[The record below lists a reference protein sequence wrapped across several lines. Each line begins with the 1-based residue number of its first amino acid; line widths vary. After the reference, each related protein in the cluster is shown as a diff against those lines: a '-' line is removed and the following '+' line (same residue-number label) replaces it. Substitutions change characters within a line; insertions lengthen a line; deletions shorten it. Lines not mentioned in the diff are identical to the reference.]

1 MSHRQIMFVIFGLM
15 AGMFLSALDQTVVGT
30 AIRTI
35 GDDLHGLSLQAWV
48 TTAYL
53 IVSTISTPIYGK
65 LSDIFGRRPLFLFA
79 IVVFIAGSVM
89 ASFSGSMIELATFR
103 AVQGLGAGGLM
114 SMPLAIM
121 GDMLAPRERAKY
133 QGYFLAVFG
142 VSSVIG
148 PLIGGLF
155 AGTDQI
161 LWIAGWRWV
170 FLVNVPIGLA
180 ALGMVVRFLHLPKID
195 RHSVRIDWWGAAAV
209 IVALVPLLLVA
220 EEGQTWGWTSV
231 FAIACYVVG
240 ALGVV
245 AFIVIETRMGDDA
258 LIPIKLFHSPTFSMA
273 TIIGVLVGFGMFG
286 AMMTIPLYLQI
297 VLGSTPTES
306 GFQMLPMILGLM
318 IASIASGQ
326 LIARNGKYRM
336 FPILGTALMSAGF
349 LYLTFMKYDSPFWF
363 VAGGMLLIGLGLGQL
378 MQTLTIAS
386 QNSVGIQDMGV
397 ATSASTF
404 FRQIGGTLG
413 TAVMLSLLF
422 TVMPLNIQGALTDPP
437 TLKGALD
444 AAMTPSV
451 ATAPENKQIMAL
463 IYTGMVAP
471 VEKGAQE
478 AAHAAGVKALVA
490 KGVPQAGA
498 EAAVPAQPLDF
509 TKQDVRAHVVD
520 QVAPVIEQKLK
531 AATGTSSVG
540 GSSALNDTSF
550 LKGANPNLTKPFLTG
565 FTTSTIVIYWVA
577 LMVVLL
583 AFVLALF
590 FKTPPLRMKSALQ
603 EAADNESERVAEA
616 DLMLQHSAEEMGA
629 LVEPGSYVRAQG
641 SRDGGGADSPGPAR
655 PL

>member
-1 MSHRQIMFVIFGLM
+1 MSHRQIMLVIFGLM

-65 LSDIFGRRPLFLFA
+65 LSDIFGRRPLFVFA
-79 IVVFIAGSVM
+79 IGIFIIGSIM
-89 ASFSGSMIELATFR
+89 SSFSTSMVELAGFR
-103 AVQGLGAGGLM
+103 ALQGLGAGGLM

-142 VSSVIG
+142 VSSVLG

-170 FLVNVPIGLA
+170 FLINVPIGIA
-180 ALGMVVRFLHLPKID
+180 ALGMVFKFLHLPKI
-195 RHSVRIDWWGAAAV
+195 HGTSVRIDWWGATAV
-209 IVALVPLLLVA
+209 IIALVPLLLVA
-220 EEGQTWGWTSV
+220 EEGQTWGWTSPA
-231 FAIACYVVG
+231 AIVCYFVG
-240 ALGVV
+240 IVGII
-245 AFIVIETRMGDDA
+245 AFILIEIRMKDDA
-258 LIPIKLFHSPTFSMA
+258 LIPIKLFHSQTFSMA

-286 AMMTIPLYLQI
+286 AMMTLPLYLQI

-318 IASIASGQ
+318 IASIGSGL

-336 FPILGTALMSAGF
+336 FPILGTGLMAAGF
-349 LYLTFMKYDSPFWF
+349 LYLSFLKYNSPFLF

-386 QNSVGIQDMGV
+386 QNSVGLRDMGV

-422 TVMPLNIQGALTDPP
+422 TIMPLNIQTSLSDTP
-437 TLKGALD
+437 TLRSALN
-444 AAMTPSV
+444 AAMTPTV
-451 ATAPENKQIMAL
+451 ATAPENKAIMNL
-463 IYTGMVAP
+463 IYTKIVTG
-471 VEKGAQE
+471 VESGAQQG
-478 AAHAAGVKALVA
+478 AHAAGVQALVA
-490 KGVPQAGA
+490 QGVPQTVADTK
-498 EAAVPAQPLDF
+498 VPAQPLNFSDP
-509 TKQDVRAHVVD
+509 KVRS
-520 QVAPVIEQKLK
+520 QVLDKAVPQIAKKLSEAK
-531 AATGTSSVG
+531 GDSSVG
-540 GSSALNDTSF
+540 GSSAINDTSF
-550 LKGANPNLTKPFLTG
+550 LKSADARLTKPFLTG
-565 FTTSTIVIYWVA
+565 FTQSTILIYWLA
-577 LMVVLL
+577 FGVVLL

-590 FKTPPLRMKSALQ
+590 FKTPPLRAKSALQ
-603 EAADNESERVAEA
+603 EAADDAHAANAKAEA
-616 DLMLQHSAEEMGA
+616 DAAGEAHDELT
-629 LVEPGSYVRAQG
+629 LVP
-641 SRDGGGADSPGPAR
+641 
-655 PL
+655 

>member
-1 MSHRQIMFVIFGLM
+1 MSHRMILFVIFGLM

-65 LSDIFGRRPLFLFA
+65 LSDIFGRRPLFIFA
-79 IVVFIAGSVM
+79 IVVFIIGSVLS
-89 ASFSGSMIELATFR
+89 SFSNSMIELAAFR
-103 AVQGLGAGGLM
+103 ALQGLGAGGLM

-121 GDMLAPRERAKY
+121 GDILAPRERAKY

-155 AGTDQI
+155 SGTPEI

-170 FLVNVPIGLA
+170 FLINVPIGIA
-180 ALGMVVRFLHLPKID
+180 ALAMVLRFLHLPKVD
-195 RHSVRIDWWGAAAV
+195 RHSVRIDWWGATAV
-209 IVALVPLLLVA
+209 IIALVPLLLVA
-220 EEGQTWGWTSV
+220 EEGQMWGWTSAASV
-231 FAIACYVVG
+231 TCY
-240 ALGVV
+240 ALGVIGV
-245 AFIVIETRMGDDA
+245 IAFIWIEIRMKDDA
-258 LIPIKLFHSPTFSMA
+258 LIPIKLFHSATFSMA
-273 TIIGVLVGFGMFG
+273 TLIGVLVGFGMFG

-318 IASIASGQ
+318 IASIGSGQ

-349 LYLTFMKYDSPFWF
+349 LYLTFLKYDSPFWF

-386 QNSVGIQDMGV
+386 QNSVGLRDMGV

-422 TVMPLNIQGALTDPP
+422 TVMPLNIQGALSDTP
-437 TLKGALD
+437 TLKSALN
-444 AAMTPSV
+444 AAMTPTV
-451 ATAPENKQIMAL
+451 ASAPENKKIMSL
-463 IYTGMVAP
+463 IYTDLVNP
-471 VEKGAQE
+471 IEKGAQQ

-490 KGVPQAGA
+490 QGVPQSV
-498 EAAVPAQPLDF
+498 AATQVPASPLDF
-509 TKQDVRAHVVD
+509 SAQSVRTRVIG
-520 QVAPVIEQKLK
+520 QVAPTIEQKLK

-540 GSSALNDTSF
+540 GNSAINDTSF
-550 LKGANPNLTKPFLTG
+550 LNGADPRLTKPFLTG
-565 FTTSTIVIYWVA
+565 FTVSTIVIYWVA
-577 LMVVLL
+577 LLVVLT

-590 FKTPPLRMKSALQ
+590 FKTPPLRAKSALQ
-603 EAADNESERVAEA
+603 EAADDQAEA
-616 DLMLQHSAEEMGA
+616 FAKRAADGMGA
-629 LVEPGSYVRAQG
+629 LVEPSADTAGVRVPSGASSGGDG
-641 SRDGGGADSPGPAR
+641 SRVG
-655 PL
+655 